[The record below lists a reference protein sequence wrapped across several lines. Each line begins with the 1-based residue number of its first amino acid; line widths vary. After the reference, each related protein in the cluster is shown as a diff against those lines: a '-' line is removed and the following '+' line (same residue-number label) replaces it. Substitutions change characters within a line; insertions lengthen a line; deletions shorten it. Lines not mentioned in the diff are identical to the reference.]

1 MTRDTFDNTI
11 NNLVSAFNARRPT
24 SAVLREYYSIMQQVP
39 EAQKDEFFSHCLRE
53 FSFFPKV
60 KELADFIKCHYPVK
74 VERRYEAQIDE
85 DYICPYC
92 LNVGLIR
99 GEWKGSYPFW
109 DAIYSADLPCP
120 KCERGK
126 KYYGKATPFFDKA
139 FGSEY
144 LEKIRESKK
153 ADYNRMVS
161 WQNNKPKKEKDIAE
175 NKARVRL
182 ILRSWDTKSAL
193 VAEEK
198 KTDIE
203 AGRRKVYEELMKA

>member
-11 NNLVSAFNARRPT
+11 NDLVSAFNARRPT
-24 SAVLREYYSIMQQVP
+24 SAVLREYYSVMQQIP

-99 GEWKGSYPFW
+99 GSWKGSYPFP
-109 DAIYSADLPCP
+109 DEVYSADLPCP

-126 KYYGKATPFFDKA
+126 RYYGKATPFFDKA

-144 LEKIRESKK
+144 LEKIRETKK
-153 ADYNRMVS
+153 TEYNRMMS
-161 WQNNKPKKEKDIAE
+161 WKNNAKKQNSDVTADKV
-175 NKARVRL
+175 RFRL
-182 ILRSWDTKSAL
+182 ILQKWNTA
-193 VAEEK
+193 
-198 KTDIE
+198 
-203 AGRRKVYEELMKA
+203 MN

>member
-11 NNLVSAFNARRPT
+11 NDLVSAFNARRPT
-24 SAVLREYYSIMQQVP
+24 SAVLREYYSVMQQIP

-92 LNVGLIR
+92 LNVGLVR
-99 GEWKGSYPFW
+99 GSWKGSYPFP
-109 DAIYSADLPCP
+109 DEVYSADLPCP

-126 KYYGKATPFFDKA
+126 RYYGKATPFFDKA

-144 LEKIRESKK
+144 LEKIRETKK
-153 ADYNRMVS
+153 AEYNRMMS
-161 WQNNKPKKEKDIAE
+161 WKNNAKKQNSDVTADKV
-175 NKARVRL
+175 RFRL
-182 ILRSWDTKSAL
+182 ILQKWNTA
-193 VAEEK
+193 
-198 KTDIE
+198 
-203 AGRRKVYEELMKA
+203 MN